1 MLSLPFRY
9 LSSASS
15 LDGRGDGSVVVLLV
29 AETRLAVSLVLT
41 TYEGLFFDG
50 PSRGRSNGVF
60 GILNLST
67 LAPAD
72 TFVAM
77 RTG

>member
-1 MLSLPFRY
+1 
-9 LSSASS
+9 
-15 LDGRGDGSVVVLLV
+15 
-29 AETRLAVSLVLT
+29 LT
-41 TYEGLFFDG
+41 TFEGLFCDG